1 MWAASRP
8 IVERWVQRELGPEA
22 VAKRGIDEAAMG
34 FQSLRRLPQT
44 LTMIEAAA
52 RKVAIEAPRK
62 ERHWYEMP
70 AVWIAFLGGAIL
82 ALVLSAG
89 GSDRT
94 PRQPPPTQAI
104 ETPAQPDANPIP
116 RVDTQADLAAPKT
129 DTPAE
134 GTTPAP

>member
-1 MWAASRP
+1 
-8 IVERWVQRELGPEA
+8 
-22 VAKRGIDEAAMG
+22 
-34 FQSLRRLPQT
+34 
-44 LTMIEAAA
+44 
-52 RKVAIEAPRK
+52 VAIEAPRK

-89 GSDRT
+89 GGDRT

-116 RVDTQADLAAPKT
+116 RVDTTADLGEPEVEA
-129 DTPAE
+129 PAE
-134 GTTPAP
+134 GTTSRP